1 MDSIDVNII
10 DAIEAVSINIIDQP
24 DVIEIL
30 ISEGLTFVYT
40 DGVTITGN
48 GTYSNPLV
56 GVSGGSDVNDY
67 DITATGATS
76 YQDNRLIG
84 KTIITIF
91 TDGLRRKSDLYTFN
105 ATTGTIDFSYT
116 IEAGS
121 EIGILCK

>member
-1 MDSIDVNII
+1 M
-10 DAIEAVSINIIDQP
+10 A
-24 DVIEIL
+24 
-30 ISEGLTFVYT
+30 F
-40 DGVTITGN
+40 
-48 GTYSNPLV
+48 
-56 GVSGGSDVNDY
+56 
-67 DITATGATS
+67 TATGATS

-84 KTIITIF
+84 KTIITVF